1 MLASSRSGPDT
12 EAPAESMNSR
22 STLERVL
29 GSFTE
34 VHEGEGPTALLLT
47 LDIFVVLC
55 AYYVNKP
62 VREALIMSV
71 PKGA

>member
-1 MLASSRSGPDT
+1 
-12 EAPAESMNSR
+12 MNSR